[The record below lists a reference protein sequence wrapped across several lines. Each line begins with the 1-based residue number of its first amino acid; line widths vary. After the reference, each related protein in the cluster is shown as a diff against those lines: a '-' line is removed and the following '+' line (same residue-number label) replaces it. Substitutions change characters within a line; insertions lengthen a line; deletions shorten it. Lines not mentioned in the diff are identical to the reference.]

1 MSNHRV
7 AIIAG
12 ARTPFVK
19 AGKTFASLGPLAL
32 AQNAVRGLID
42 RHHVRPEGIDALAF
56 GAVVPERGKPNLARE
71 IVFQAGLPAS
81 IEAQTVSSYCI
92 TGLRTATIIADA
104 IARGR
109 IEAGI
114 AGGVE
119 WLSGADPAT
128 FKEPTTGLT
137 MGEHQEITRRE
148 WRIPRARQD
157 EVALA

>member
-7 AIIAG
+7 ALVAG

-19 AGKTFASLGPLAL
+19 SGKAFASLGPSAL
-32 AQNAVRGLID
+32 TNHAVRGLLD
-42 RHHVRPEGIDALAF
+42 RHHVNPDRIDAIAF

-71 IVFQAGLPAS
+71 IVLETGLPAH

-104 IARGR
+104 ISEGR
-109 IEAGI
+109 ISAGI

-119 WLSGADPAT
+119 WLSGSDSST
-128 FKEPTTGLT
+128 FC
-137 MGEHQEITRRE
+137 
-148 WRIPRARQD
+148 
-157 EVALA
+157 

>member
-1 MSNHRV
+1 MTTPRV
-7 AIIAG
+7 ALIAG

-19 AGKTFASLGPLAL
+19 AGQAFSKLSPLAL
-32 AQNAVRGLID
+32 ATHAVRGLVSRQQVDPASI
-42 RHHVRPEGIDALAF
+42 EAIAF

-71 IVFQAGLPAS
+71 IVFEAGLPAA

-109 IEAGI
+109 IGAGI

-119 WLSGADPAT
+119 WLSGSDPST
-128 FKEPTTGLT
+128 FNEPSTGLS
-137 MGEHQEITRRE
+137 MGESTEITRRQWE
-148 WRIPRARQD
+148 IPR
-157 EVALA
+157 E

>member
-7 AIIAG
+7 AIVAG

-19 AGKTFASLGPLAL
+19 AGKAFASVGPAAL
-32 AQNAVRGLID
+32 AKHAVRGLLD
-42 RHHVRPEGIDALAF
+42 RHSVNPDRIDAIAF

-71 IVFQAGLPAS
+71 IVLEAGLPPR

-92 TGLRTATIIADA
+92 TGLRTTTIIADA

-109 IEAGI
+109 ISAGI

-128 FKEPTTGLT
+128 FCEPTTGLS
-137 MGEHQEITRRE
+137 
-148 WRIPRARQD
+148 
-157 EVALA
+157 